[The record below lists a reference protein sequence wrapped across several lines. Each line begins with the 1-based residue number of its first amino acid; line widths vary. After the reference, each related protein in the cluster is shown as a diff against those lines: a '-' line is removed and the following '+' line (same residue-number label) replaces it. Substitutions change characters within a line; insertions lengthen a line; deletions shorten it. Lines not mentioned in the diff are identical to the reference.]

1 MSRVPADAQSQAS
14 RASRASAVPASS
26 ISGKFGGI
34 QQRVIGCQ
42 LDYLAVLSYLLCSPT
57 FYDLI
62 EISLWLRRFISLFLT
77 CLDDD
82 RPLSRAE
89 IRQIMVMLKQQT

>member
-42 LDYLAVLSYLLCSPT
+42 LDYLAVLSYLLCLPT

-62 EISLWLRRFISLFLT
+62 EISL
-77 CLDDD
+77 
-82 RPLSRAE
+82 
-89 IRQIMVMLKQQT
+89 